1 MKRSHKVKVTKK
13 DVYYLSDD
21 NLADEEENITEPQR
35 KRKQKLLTVNTN
47 YTRNNSS
54 VTELNRINKKRLND
68 KFYEGGYENENVQ
81 VPENN
86 NSSDKESH
94 REVSDFLSSEG
105 SSDK

>member
-68 KFYEGGYENENVQ
+68 KFCEGGYENENVQ